1 MYSIHWGGNR
11 MYLGSKPRGRV
22 RPSAGRKPL
31 PCLVGRELGPRR
43 NKHLSLPRPRPL
55 SLQELCSSSAVEAV
69 ESGGAIGG
77 PPSPP
82 PCACLCPLTWAIL
95 AGQAS
100 MEKIATDLIEP

>member
-1 MYSIHWGGNR
+1 

-43 NKHLSLPRPRPL
+43 NKHLSLPRPRLL
-55 SLQELCSSSAVEAV
+55 SLQELCSSSAVEVV
-69 ESGGAIGG
+69 EKWWSDSE

-82 PCACLCPLTWAIL
+82 PWRLPLPFGL
-95 AGQAS
+95 GKFAGQAS
-100 MEKIATDLIEP
+100 MGKIATDLIEP